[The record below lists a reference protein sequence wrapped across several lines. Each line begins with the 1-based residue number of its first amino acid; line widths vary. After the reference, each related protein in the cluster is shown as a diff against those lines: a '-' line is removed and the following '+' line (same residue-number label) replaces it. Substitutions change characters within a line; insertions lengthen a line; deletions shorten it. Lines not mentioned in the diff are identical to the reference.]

1 MEDLQRKSSNEEDKN
16 MQEIVK
22 HQNNFFELNKETA
35 ACRHIQILQDQEVK
49 EVKARYFVYLVN
61 DTEEFKGGKAVFF
74 DSLGEA
80 NAFYNRKVFH
90 KEYNYI
96 DSGIE
101 IDGFFSYIL
110 KREER
115 E

>member
-1 MEDLQRKSSNEEDKN
+1 

-35 ACRHIQILQDQEVK
+35 ACRHIQIPQDQEVKEVK

-61 DTEEFKGGKAVFF
+61 DTEEFKGGKAIFF
-74 DSLGEA
+74 DSLGVA
-80 NAFYNRKVFH
+80 NAFYNKKVFH

-96 DSGIE
+96 DIGIE
-101 IDGFFSYIL
+101 IDEFFSYIL
-110 KREER
+110 KRKER

>member
-1 MEDLQRKSSNEEDKN
+1 MEDLQRKSSNREDQN
-16 MQEIVK
+16 VQEIVK

-35 ACRHIQILQDQEVK
+35 ACRHIQIPQDQGVK

-61 DTEEFKGGKAVFF
+61 DTEGFKSGKAIFF
-74 DSLGEA
+74 DSLGQS
-80 NAFYNRKVFH
+80 NAFYNKKVFH

-110 KREER
+110 KKKER